1 MKNFSFIKKIAY
13 GAGLLPFVALAQTTN
28 IGGGYQTP
36 TNIVTT
42 YNDVP
47 NLING
52 AANWIL
58 GILLAAAVIFILIAA
73 FNYLTSAGD
82 EKKTA
87 AAKKMVTY
95 AIIAIALGLL
105 ARGVIALVLTFF
117 GQPTTAGQ

>member
-1 MKNFSFIKKIAY
+1 MKKFSLIKKIAY
-13 GAGLLPFVALAQTTN
+13 GAGALPLLAFAQTTN
-28 IGGGYQTP
+28 IQGGYQTP